1 LTATEDRDLRRT
13 MHGALQSMQPPPV
26 PLETIIRR
34 SNGIRLRRAGA
45 AVAALG
51 LAGVIAVASL
61 ALHGGS
67 PAANPAT
74 VPLAPVVPGGVIAH
88 GTADGHP
95 WRLAVQNIADP
106 GYVCLPAITLNG
118 TDADP
123 VYPAPDTAAVVA
135 LGSALPGVGFAFVQ
149 VPSDVSGIVVN
160 GDTSVPAVTVA
171 ACGLRYHVAGFAYS
185 LAKPLQ
191 VTVANPP
198 PDWPPAFTMPV
209 VSIQPPSTQ
218 TTPESPD
225 LWINTSSAQG
235 ATGSGTLASGTLAMG
250 TLPDGQD
257 WVIKLQFGTGGDC
270 YEFDGLSS
278 GGHYQM
284 GYCGPVSTP
293 DGPETIMAL
302 PLGFP
307 RPGTGATG
315 YAVQVSPGTDQ
326 LTATLSNGS
335 TEPAALRVVAGRK
348 YAAFVVPDT
357 LGLAKLTWFDAQ
369 GRAIASTTDLP
380 QYGYTQFQP

>member
-1 LTATEDRDLRRT
+1 MTSTEDRELRRAL
-13 MHGALQSMQPPPV
+13 HGTLQSMQPSPA

-34 SNGIRLRRAGA
+34 SNRIRLRRAGA
-45 AVAALG
+45 VVAALG

-61 ALHGGS
+61 AWRGGS
-67 PAANPAT
+67 PAASPAT
-74 VPLAPVVPGGVIAH
+74 IPLAPVVPGGVIAH

-95 WRLAVQNIADP
+95 WQLAVQDIADP

-123 VYPAPDTAAVVA
+123 VYPSQDTGAVVA

-149 VPSDVSGIVVN
+149 VPSDVNGIVVN

-171 ACGLRYHVAGFAYS
+171 TCGLRYHVAGFAYS
-185 LAKPLQ
+185 LAKPLR

-198 PDWPPAFTMPV
+198 PNWPPVFTMPV
-209 VSIQPPSTQ
+209 VSIQPPSTHA
-218 TTPESPD
+218 TPESPG
-225 LWINTSSAQG
+225 LWINTVSALGEADSG
-235 ATGSGTLASGTLAMG
+235 ALAWG
-250 TLPDGQD
+250 TLPDGQE
-257 WVIKLQFGTGGDC
+257 WVINLQFGTGGDC
-270 YEFDGLSS
+270 YQFQASNSHGSTR
-278 GGHYQM
+278 M

-307 RPGTGATG
+307 DPGTGATG

-335 TEPAALRVVAGRK
+335 TAPAAFCVVAGRT
-348 YAAFVVPDT
+348 YAAFVVPNP
-357 LGLAKLTWFDAQ
+357 LRLAKLTWFDAR
-369 GRAIASTTDLP
+369 GRAIASTTALP

>member
-1 LTATEDRDLRRT
+1 MTSTEDRELRRAL
-13 MHGALQSMQPPPV
+13 HGTLQSMQPSPV

-51 LAGVIAVASL
+51 LAGVIAVAGL
-61 ALHGGS
+61 AWRGGS

-95 WRLAVQNIADP
+95 WRLAVQDIADP
-106 GYVCLPAITLNG
+106 GYVCLPAITLDG

-123 VYPAPDTAAVVA
+123 VYPSQDTGAVVA

-149 VPSDVSGIVVN
+149 VPSDVNGIVVN
-160 GDTSVPAVTVA
+160 GDMSVPAVTVA
-171 ACGLRYHVAGFAYS
+171 TCGLRYHVAGFAYS
-185 LAKPLQ
+185 LAKPLR

-198 PDWPPAFTMPV
+198 PNWQPVFTMPV
-209 VSIQPPSTQ
+209 VSIQPPSTHA
-218 TTPESPD
+218 TPESPG
-225 LWINTSSAQG
+225 LWINTVSALGEADSG
-235 ATGSGTLASGTLAMG
+235 ALAWG
-250 TLPDGQD
+250 TLPDGQE
-257 WVIKLQFGTGGDC
+257 WVINLQFGTGGDC
-270 YEFDGLSS
+270 YQFQASNSHGSTR
-278 GGHYQM
+278 M

-307 RPGTGATG
+307 DPGTGATG

-335 TEPAALRVVAGRK
+335 TEPAAFCVVAGRT
-348 YAAFVVPDT
+348 YAAFVVPNP
-357 LGLAKLTWFDAQ
+357 LRLAKLTWFDAR
-369 GRAIASTTDLP
+369 GRTIASTTALP
-380 QYGYTQFQP
+380 RYGYTQFQP

>member
-1 LTATEDRDLRRT
+1 LTPTEDRDLRRA
-13 MHGALQSMQPPPV
+13 MHGALQSMQPPPA

-34 SNGIRLRRAGA
+34 SNSIRLRRAGA
-45 AVAALG
+45 AAAALG
-51 LAGVIAVASL
+51 LAGVIAIAGL
-61 ALHGGS
+61 AWRGGS

-88 GTADGHP
+88 GTADGRP
-95 WRLAVQNIADP
+95 WRLAVQDIADP
-106 GYVCLPAITLNG
+106 GYVCLPAITLDG

-123 VYPAPDTAAVVA
+123 VYPNQDTGAVVA
-135 LGSALPGVGFAFVQ
+135 LGSAQPGVGFAFVQ
-149 VPSDVSGIVVN
+149 VPSDVNGIVVN

-185 LAKPLQ
+185 LAKPLR

-198 PDWPPAFTMPV
+198 PNWRPAFTMPV
-209 VSIQPPSTQ
+209 VSIQPPSTHP
-218 TTPESPD
+218 TPESPG
-225 LWINTSSAQG
+225 LWINTVSALGEADAG
-235 ATGSGTLASGTLAMG
+235 ALAWG
-250 TLPDGQD
+250 TLPDGQE
-257 WVIKLQFGTGGDC
+257 WVINLQFGTGGDC
-270 YEFDGLSS
+270 YRFQASNSHGST
-278 GGHYQM
+278 QM

-307 RPGTGATG
+307 DSGTGATG

-335 TEPAALRVVAGRK
+335 TESAAFCVVAGRN
-348 YAAFVVPDT
+348 YAAFVVPNPLRLT
-357 LGLAKLTWFDAQ
+357 KLTWFDAQ
-369 GRAIASTTDLP
+369 GHTIASTTALP

>member
-1 LTATEDRDLRRT
+1 LTSTEDRELRRAL
-13 MHGALQSMQPPPV
+13 HGTLQSMQPSPA

-95 WRLAVQNIADP
+95 WRLAVQDIADP

-123 VYPAPDTAAVVA
+123 VYPNQDTGAVVA

-149 VPSDVSGIVVN
+149 VPSDVQEIVVN

-185 LAKPLQ
+185 LAKPLR
-191 VTVANPP
+191 VTVTNPP
-198 PDWPPAFTMPV
+198 PNWPPVFAMPV
-209 VSIQPPSTQ
+209 VSIQPPSAH
-218 TTPESPD
+218 TTPESPG
-225 LWINTSSAQG
+225 LWINTVTALGEADSG
-235 ATGSGTLASGTLAMG
+235 ALAWG
-250 TLPDGQD
+250 TLPDGQE
-257 WVIKLQFGTGGDC
+257 WVINLQFGTGGDC
-270 YEFDGLSS
+270 YQFQASNSHGST
-278 GGHYQM
+278 QM

-307 RPGTGATG
+307 NSGTGATG

-335 TEPAALRVVAGRK
+335 TVSAAFCVVAERN
-348 YAAFVVPDT
+348 YAAFVVPDP
-357 LGLAKLTWFDAQ
+357 LRLVKLTWFDAK
-369 GRAIASTTDLP
+369 GRAIASTTALP